1 MARNAP
7 EVLILIVLY
16 GIAVVWGIRT
26 GLVPGPWMLLLT
38 GLALVYCKWAIR
50 SGLTARGVS
59 GWLGLCLP
67 LAIISTYLS
76 KLALQELVGPDVW
89 RHCFYLGY
97 LLPLGFLALW
107 CGVLLPTETRRLVAA
122 AARSRK
128 IAPLLSVAV
137 LLAVAA
143 VLVSCADLGFERG
156 MASAIGQRLKS
167 DAITP
172 QAWATNL
179 VLLFSAYL
187 LIFALS
193 SRMVTALLVVSP
205 PYIGLWLATIAK
217 IKFMHSAVQPLD
229 LIRIPEFLPLF
240 RSFFGAATLAAVL
253 IVFAAWLAGLVI
265 VQRRVSRSSLPPR
278 PRRFAGALSLAA
290 LAGILTAL
298 AAPRWVPHTPRPTGG
313 RGTRIIQSLPELLGA
328 PAGDEHREKARNSG
342 FLLTFLSELPTSFVS
357 APPGYSL
364 TRVKTTMRRY
374 SAGSA
379 TAPALPRQPATNLI
393 IYLVESFMDP
403 ADLRLQFT
411 SEPIPHF
418 RSLRRTS
425 SGGYA
430 IVPERF
436 GGSANTEFE
445 LLTGMSRSFLP
456 EGSLPY
462 RQYLRDG
469 AASLPCV
476 LKRLGYVT
484 IALQADPKY
493 YYDRPRVY
501 NLLCFDEV
509 FWLHDTPGVER
520 SPRGGWPTDRA
531 VVDRLLRESR
541 RTRPFFAFVFPS
553 STHSPYN
560 FGVYRH
566 SDLGVIGAADVDPLG
581 ELQEYV
587 NSLRVADEAV
597 GQMMAYFRGKPDSTI
612 IAVLGDHV
620 PPLSD
625 QALLAF
631 RAGLAGRSNAERERL
646 IHRVPLLVW
655 TNFQVARE
663 EIELSTNALPSYL
676 LSRMGI
682 ARPGLFAVVDSV
694 RKRIPVVA
702 SYAQTADGKLW
713 DLNSLPA
720 AERLLLDDYRLLQYD
735 LLLGTRYS
743 AR

>member
-1 MARNAP
+1 VRPSPTKAASRVRNLTPRGKARSVP
-7 EVLILIVLY
+7 EVFILIVLN

-38 GLALVYCKWAIR
+38 GLALGYCKWAIR
-50 SGLTARGVS
+50 LGLTARGALRR
-59 GWLGLCLP
+59 LGLCLP

-76 KLALQELVGPDVW
+76 RLALQELIGPEVW

-107 CGVLLPTETRRLVAA
+107 CGVLLPTETRGLVAA

-143 VLVSCADLGFERG
+143 VLVSGADLGFEHG
-156 MASAIGQRLKS
+156 MASAIGQRMKS
-167 DAITP
+167 DPITP
-172 QAWATNL
+172 QAWATNI

-193 SRMVTALLVVSP
+193 SRVVTALLVASP
-205 PYIGLWLATIAK
+205 PYIGLWLATLAK
-217 IKFMHSAVQPLD
+217 IKFMHAAVQPLD
-229 LIRIPEFLPLF
+229 LLRIPEFLPLF

-253 IVFAAWLAGLVI
+253 IVFAGWLAGLVI
-265 VQRRVSRSSLPPR
+265 VQRRVSRSPLPPR
-278 PRRFAGALSLAA
+278 HRRFASALSVAA
-290 LAGILTAL
+290 LVGILSAL

-313 RGTRIIQSLPELLGA
+313 WGTRIIQSLPELLGA
-328 PAGDEHREKARNSG
+328 PGDEHREKARSSG
-342 FLLTFLSELPTSFVS
+342 FLLTFLSELATSFVS
-357 APPGYSL
+357 APSRYSA
-364 TRVKTTMRRY
+364 TVVKTTMRRY

-379 TAPALPRQPATNLI
+379 AAPALPRKPAINLI

-403 ADLRLQFT
+403 SDLRLQFT

-418 RSLRRTS
+418 RSLRGTS

-430 IVPERF
+430 IIPERF

-469 AASLPCV
+469 AASLPCL

-520 SPRGGWPTDRA
+520 TPRGGWPTDRA
-531 VVDRLLRESR
+531 VVDRLLHESQ

-566 SDLGVIGAADVDPLG
+566 SDLDVIGAADVDPFG

-587 NSLRVADEAV
+587 NSLRVADEAM
-597 GQMMAYFRGKPDSTI
+597 GQMMAYFRGKPRRSPPA
-612 IAVLGDHV
+612 AVRPCAAGV
-620 PPLSD
+620 SGGIGR
-625 QALLAF
+625 QVRC
-631 RAGLAGRSNAERERL
+631 RAGAHHASC
-646 IHRVPLLVW
+646 
-655 TNFQVARE
+655 T
-663 EIELSTNALPSYL
+663 S
-676 LSRMGI
+676 
-682 ARPGLFAVVDSV
+682 PGLG
-694 RKRIPVVA
+694 
-702 SYAQTADGKLW
+702 Q
-713 DLNSLPA
+713 LPA
-720 AERLLLDDYRLLQYD
+720 PS
-735 LLLGTRYS
+735 GTGGIEHQRPPVIS
-743 AR
+743 PVTDGNRAAGPIRRGGLRPKPHPGGGELCPDRRW